1 MISYAPTFKVFV
13 WTGASSDSLPVAAG
27 FEWSDTAKRWFTRS
41 PYIAWL
47 ARRGG
52 VADEAAKQMT
62 LLDSAV
68 ASSQA
73 IEPFLPGAPGLYP
86 FQAAGVEHA
95 VEQYRR
101 GRQALL
107 LSDDP
112 GLGKSA
118 QSLTIA
124 KTLGFKRL
132 LVICPASLRLNWLR
146 EIALWH
152 GGPAQAILDGKALI
166 FKKKCSIVTSY
177 NLAHHFKDMSFDFL
191 IVDEC
196 FPRFTQVVTEN
207 GEKDISDVV
216 FGTDRFV
223 RTIDTGRVVFRRIT
237 GRVCKKPSCDLV
249 KITHAR
255 GVLICTENHPVWV
268 ETKGWVDAGRLRCGD
283 RLRVVQEELCGAF
296 VGAEG
301 EREKTEILLPV
312 MLSHLEDDCARDK
325 GESPLPASV
334 GQNVPVEQNAFQ
346 RASGAC
352 GAHVGSYESREPDGS
367 PRGAGEDESYFTSY
381 RPQAKRARG
390 ERPADA
396 DSADGSHRQAEGS
409 SGVHCINKGLPH
421 VFSGRARSQSLQNRR
436 RAARCE
442 SGGRS
447 RWDVSPIEGAART
460 GHEERAGFEF
470 SRVDSVSIYEQ
481 RDSYDGLV
489 FCLEV
494 EGANSFLADGVLVH
508 NCHAIKNADTQRT
521 KLILGSGKEWRG
533 LVDKTPS
540 IFLTGTPVP
549 NGRPSEMWP
558 VIFRCAPEIIDYMKY
573 WTFVDRFCLV
583 QDDGQGGVLIRG
595 AKRQAELYARLRG
608 SGFMIRRLKE
618 DVLKDLPPKQYKMVV
633 FPADSET
640 RKVLHKES
648 AFSADE
654 ILRHGVPVG
663 SALPEYRREMGIA
676 KVPQAVEYIRDMLEG
691 GVEKVVVFAHH
702 VEVIGLLRQALEEY
716 GVEVI
721 TGATSAAARQAA
733 VDQFQKDPARRVFIG
748 NIIAAGVGTT
758 LTAAQD
764 VVLVEASWVPGEND
778 QAIDRLHRIGQIGSV
793 LAHILVVEGSLDA
806 KILGSAAH
814 KAGDVG
820 KILDGR

>member
-1 MISYAPTFKVFV
+1 MISYTPTFKVFV
-13 WTGASSDSLPVAAG
+13 WTGAPDDPAPVAAG
-27 FEWSDTAKRWFTRS
+27 FEWSSTAKRWFTRS

-52 VADEAAKQMT
+52 VADEAATRMAQ
-62 LLDSAV
+62 LDAAV

-73 IEPFLPGAPGLYP
+73 LEPFLPGAQGLYP

-124 KTLGFKRL
+124 KQMGFKRL

-146 EIALWH
+146 EIAMWH
-152 GGPAQAILDGKALI
+152 GEPAQAVLDGKAKLYTDASVI
-166 FKKKCSIVTSY
+166 TSY
-177 NLAHHFKDMSFDFL
+177 NLANITLDGRFDFL

-196 FPRFTQVVTEN
+196 FPSFTKVVTEN

-216 FGTDRFV
+216 FGADQFV
-223 RTIDTGRVVFRRIT
+223 RTIDGGRVVFRRIT
-237 GRVCKKPSCDLV
+237 GWVCKKPSSNLV
-249 KITHAR
+249 KITHAC
-255 GVLICTENHPVWV
+255 GVLFCTENHPVWV
-268 ETKGWVDAGRLRCGD
+268 EKKGWTDARRLQHGD
-283 RLRVVQEELCGAF
+283 RLRVVQKEFSAATM
-296 VGAEG
+296 GAEIG
-301 EREKTEILLPV
+301 DKEAEILLPV
-312 MLSHLEDDCARDK
+312 MLSHLENDIAR
-325 GESPLPASV
+325 STSAYIPARGS
-334 GQNVPVEQNAFQ
+334 GQDIAVEQNTFQ
-346 RASGAC
+346 RTPGAC
-352 GAHVGSYESREPDGS
+352 GAYVGSYESQESNGS
-367 PRGAGEDESYFTSY
+367 LRGAGEDESYFTPHG
-381 RPQAKRARG
+381 PQACGAWR
-390 ERPADA
+390 EWPADA
-396 DSADGSHRQAEGS
+396 GSAGGRYGQAEGGF
-409 SGVHCINKGLPH
+409 GVRCGYEGVPN
-421 VFSGRARSQSLQNRR
+421 VFSRRACPPSLQDRR
-436 RAARCE
+436 SAAQHEGSCR
-442 SGGRS
+442 GG
-447 RWDVSPIEGAART
+447 WGVSPDEGAART
-460 GHEERAGFEF
+460 GREERIGFEF
-470 SRVDSVSIYEQ
+470 SRVDGVSVYKQ

-558 VIFRCAPEIIDYMKY
+558 IIYRCAPEIIDYAKY

-633 FPADSET
+633 FPADGEM
-640 RKVLHKES
+640 KKILHKES

-654 ILRHGVPVG
+654 IIRAGVPVG

-676 KVPQAVEYIRDMLEG
+676 KVPQAVEYIKDMLDG
-691 GVEKVVVFAHH
+691 GVEKIVVFAHH
-702 VEVIGLLRQALEEY
+702 VEVIGLLREALEDF
-716 GVEVI
+716 GVVVI
-721 TGATSAAARQAA
+721 AGYTEQKQRQLAADR
-733 VDQFQKDPARRVFIG
+733 FQKDPTCRVFVG
-748 NIIAAGVGTT
+748 NILAAGVGWN
-758 LTAAQD
+758 LFAAQD
-764 VVLVEASWVPGEND
+764 IVLVESSWVPGEND
-778 QAIDRLHRIGQIGSV
+778 QAIDRLHRIGQRGSV

>member
-1 MISYAPTFKVFV
+1 LISYTPTFKVFV
-13 WTGASSDSLPVAAG
+13 WTGAPDDPLPVGAG

-73 IEPFLPGAPGLYP
+73 TEPFLPGAPGLYS

-107 LSDDP
+107 LADAM

-124 KTLGFKRL
+124 KELGFKRL
-132 LVICPASLRLNWLR
+132 LVICPASLRINWLR
-146 EIALWH
+146 EIAMWH
-152 GGPAQAILDGKALI
+152 GEPAQAILDGKAKLYSEASVI
-166 FKKKCSIVTSY
+166 ISY
-177 NLAHHFKDMSFDFL
+177 NLAEMVRAQPFDFM

-196 FPRFTQVVTEN
+196 FPPFVKVVTEG
-207 GEKDISDVV
+207 GEKDIASVV
-216 FGTDRFV
+216 FGDDQFI
-223 RTIDTGRVVFRRIT
+223 RTVDDGQVVFRRIVD
-237 GRVCKKPSCDLV
+237 RVCKKPSCDLV
-249 KITHAR
+249 KITHAC
-255 GVLICTENHPVWV
+255 GVLFCTENHPVWV
-268 ETKGWVDAGRLRCGD
+268 ETRGWVDAGRLQRGD
-283 RLRVVQEELCGAF
+283 CLRVVQEELCGAF

-312 MLSHLEDDCARDK
+312 MLSRLEDDCARDK
-325 GESPLPASV
+325 GESPLPTSV
-334 GQNVPVEQNAFQ
+334 GQNVPVEQNTFQ
-346 RASGAC
+346 RAPGAR

-367 PRGAGEDESYFTSY
+367 PRGAGEDESYLTSY
-381 RPQAKRARG
+381 RPQTKRAWW
-390 ERPADA
+390 EWPADA
-396 DSADGSHRQAEGS
+396 GSADGSHRQAEGS
-409 SGVHCINKGLPH
+409 SGVYCVNKGLPH
-421 VFSGRARSQSLQNRR
+421 VLSRRARSQSLQNRR
-436 RAARCE
+436 RAAKCE
-442 SGGRS
+442 SGNRGGR
-447 RWDVSPIEGAART
+447 DVSSGDGTARA
-460 GHEERAGFEF
+460 GREERIGFEF
-470 SRVDSVSIYEQ
+470 SRVDSVSVYKQ

-508 NCHAIKNADTQRT
+508 NCHNIKNADTQRT

-558 VIFRCAPEIIDYMKY
+558 IIYRCAPEIIDYAKY

-640 RKVLHKES
+640 KKILHKES

-654 ILRHGVPVG
+654 IIKHGAPVG

-676 KVPQAVEYIRDMLEG
+676 KVPQAVEYIKDMLDG

-702 VEVIGLLRQALEEY
+702 VEVIGLLREALEDF
-716 GVEVI
+716 GVVVI
-721 TGATSAAARQAA
+721 TGATSATARQAA
-733 VDQFQKDPARRVFIG
+733 CDQFQTNPTRRVFIG
-748 NIIAAGVGTT
+748 NILAAGVGVT

-764 VVLVEASWVPGEND
+764 VVLVESSWVPGEND

>member
-1 MISYAPTFKVFV
+1 MISYTPTFKVFV
-13 WTGASSDSLPVAAG
+13 WTGTPDDPLPVGSG
-27 FEWSDTAKRWFTRS
+27 FEWSATAKRWFTRS
-41 PYIAWL
+41 AYIAWL

-52 VADEAAKQMT
+52 VTDEAATRMAQ
-62 LLDSAV
+62 LDAAV

-73 IEPFLPGAPGLYP
+73 LEPFLPGAPGLFP

-101 GRQALL
+101 GRRALL

-124 KTLGFKRL
+124 KEMGHKRL

-146 EIALWH
+146 EIAMWH
-152 GGPAQAILDGKALI
+152 GGPAQAVLDGKAELY
-166 FKKKCSIVTSY
+166 SEASVVTSY
-177 NLAHHFKDMSFDFL
+177 NLAHLVKDLSFDFL
-191 IVDEC
+191 ICDE
-196 FPRFTQVVTEN
+196 
-207 GEKDISDVV
+207 GHY
-216 FGTDRFV
+216 V
-223 RTIDTGRVVFRRIT
+223 RN
-237 GRVCKKPSCDLV
+237 P
-249 KITHAR
+249 
-255 GVLICTENHPVWV
+255 
-268 ETKGWVDAGRLRCGD
+268 
-283 RLRVVQEELCGAF
+283 
-296 VGAEG
+296 
-301 EREKTEILLPV
+301 
-312 MLSHLEDDCARDK
+312 
-325 GESPLPASV
+325 
-334 GQNVPVEQNAFQ
+334 
-346 RASGAC
+346 
-352 GAHVGSYESREPDGS
+352 
-367 PRGAGEDESYFTSY
+367 
-381 RPQAKRARG
+381 
-390 ERPADA
+390 
-396 DSADGSHRQAEGS
+396 
-409 SGVHCINKGLPH
+409 
-421 VFSGRARSQSLQNRR
+421 
-436 RAARCE
+436 
-442 SGGRS
+442 
-447 RWDVSPIEGAART
+447 
-460 GHEERAGFEF
+460 
-470 SRVDSVSIYEQ
+470 
-481 RDSYDGLV
+481 
-489 FCLEV
+489 
-494 EGANSFLADGVLVH
+494 
-508 NCHAIKNADTQRT
+508 DTQRT

-558 VIFRCAPEIIDYMKY
+558 IIYRCAPEIIDYAKY

-640 RKVLHKES
+640 KKILHKES

-654 ILRHGVPVG
+654 IIKHGAPVG

-676 KVPQAVEYIRDMLEG
+676 KVPQAVEYLLDMLDG

-716 GVEVI
+716 GVVVI
-721 TGATSAAARQAA
+721 AGHTAQAQRQLAADR
-733 VDQFQKDPARRVFIG
+733 FQTDPTCRVFIG
-748 NIIAAGVGTT
+748 NILAAGVGWN
-758 LTAAQD
+758 LFAAQD
-764 VVLVEASWVPGEND
+764 IVLVESSWVPGEND

-820 KILDGR
+820 KILDNKVGS